1 MNSNH
6 ASIEFYKSDF
16 DGPIYVVGQKDE
28 KGNELT
34 KEFGSLQFS
43 VDNFDINDTGVK
55 IEIKLGG
62 TSISAIVKYL
72 KTGEEIN
79 QTFSFD

>member
-1 MNSNH
+1 MRSES

-28 KGNELT
+28 NGNELT
-34 KEFGSLQFS
+34 KEFGSLQFN
-43 VDNFDINDTGVK
+43 VDNFDINDTGVE

-62 TSISAIVKYL
+62 TSISAKVKYL
-72 KTGEEIN
+72 KTGEEKN